1 MRRLDG
7 LEVVHEDVPLGV
19 LGQAPG
25 AGVDAQLDGAHQL
38 VGRDLLVGHLLLL
51 LLLLLLVGRDLLV
64 GHLACLLIDTPMANL
79 SVSFT
84 VGTGFG
90 VAPSSIPV
98 FVIQFF
104 TLVF

>member
-7 LEVVHEDVPLGV
+7 LEVVHEDVPLWV

-25 AGVDAQLDGAHQL
+25 TGVDAQLDGAHQL
-38 VGRDLLVGHLLLL
+38 VGRDLLVGHLAG
-51 LLLLLLVGRDLLV
+51 LLV
-64 GHLACLLIDTPMANL
+64 DTPMPNL

-90 VAPSSIPV
+90 VTPSSIPV

>member
-7 LEVVHEDVPLGV
+7 LEVVHEDVPLWV

-38 VGRDLLVGHLLLL
+38 VGRDLLVGHLA
-51 LLLLLLVGRDLLV
+51 G
-64 GHLACLLIDTPMANL
+64 LLIDTPMANL

-90 VAPSSIPV
+90 VAPSPIPV

-104 TLVF
+104 TLAF